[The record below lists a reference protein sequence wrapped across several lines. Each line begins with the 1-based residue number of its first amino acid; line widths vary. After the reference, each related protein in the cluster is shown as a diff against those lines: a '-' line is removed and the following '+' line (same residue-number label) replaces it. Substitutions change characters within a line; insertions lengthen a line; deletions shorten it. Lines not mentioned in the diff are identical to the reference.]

1 MDLFTPPSKSLF
13 SVCILAL
20 NFRWH
25 VMLFSLLLCQKI
37 CSSPVLQ
44 HIQKKTKQKEWEQ
57 LRINQ
62 FHIYQ
67 CCTFNSGSFHASS
80 ISQIQLMSVS

>member
-44 HIQKKTKQKEWEQ
+44 HIQKKTKQIERVGTVTDK
-57 LRINQ
+57 
-62 FHIYQ
+62 
-67 CCTFNSGSFHASS
+67 
-80 ISQIQLMSVS
+80 SVSYLPVLYL